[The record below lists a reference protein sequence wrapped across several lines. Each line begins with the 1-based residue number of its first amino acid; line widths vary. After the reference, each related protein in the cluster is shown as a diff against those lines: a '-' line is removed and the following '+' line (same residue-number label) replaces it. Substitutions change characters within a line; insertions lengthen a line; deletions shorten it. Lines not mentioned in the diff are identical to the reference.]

1 MFGEGKLP
9 VRYLGVPLISKK
21 LNDCK
26 PIVERS
32 TTRTDS
38 WSSKFLSYAG
48 IFQLIKSVLFSLQMY
63 RTIMFILPKKVIKA
77 MEQKLTSI
85 FISLIIKFRKSFIQN
100 NLVNQQQSQMA
111 AQQTLLQLTTTQ
123 LTSKLQEDKKLKTEE
138 LKLEN
143 KPP

>member
-1 MFGEGKLP
+1 
-9 VRYLGVPLISKK
+9 
-21 LNDCK
+21 
-26 PIVERS
+26 
-32 TTRTDS
+32 
-38 WSSKFLSYAG
+38 
-48 IFQLIKSVLFSLQMY
+48 
-63 RTIMFILPKKVIKA
+63 